1 MNVIGPRP
9 STPRVTGMPAAPAKP
24 APEAA
29 PAEAVATPAKP
40 PAAEATLWDVLSA
53 EEREFFTQQQAL
65 GPLTYRPDGGTR
77 GGMAP
82 PTGRRIDVR
91 G

>member
-9 STPRVTGMPAAPAKP
+9 FPPRVTGTPAAPA
-24 APEAA
+24 APVPGAASAEATAA
-29 PAEAVATPAKP
+29 PARP
-40 PAAEATLWDVLSA
+40 PAAETTLWDVLSA
-53 EEREFFTQQQAL
+53 EEREFFTQQAAL

-77 GGMAP
+77 GGIAP